1 MIMAPA
7 LIVVVWTSLTL
18 YAVLGGADFGGGVLH
33 LLAPAGGRQRAAI
46 AGAMA
51 PVWEA
56 NHVWLLFALT
66 LLLSAFPRAFAALGA
81 LTFVPATL
89 ALVAIVLRGAA
100 FAFTG
105 QVEDEPRAA
114 AALGRVFGGA
124 SIAAPLLFGVIAGG
138 LARGATGHG
147 AGDWLGPFQLAVGA
161 LAVALCAALAASFLA
176 VEADRAGDGAMAA
189 TFGERTSRAVAA
201 AGGLAVASLALA
213 QLDAPRLAH
222 GLWHRG
228 LPAVAAGL
236 VALVIALVAATR
248 GRHRLVRAAVAW
260 AVAAVMWGWGL
271 AQYPRI
277 AGPATTV
284 GRAAA
289 SGPELTA
296 LVIALSAGFVVVA
309 PSVWVLYVLFRRPAS
324 EASS

>member
-1 MIMAPA
+1 MATA

-33 LLAPAGGRQRAAI
+33 LLAPTRGRQRAAI

-66 LLLSAFPRAFAALGA
+66 GLLSAFPRAFAALGA

-100 FAFTG
+100 FAFAG
-105 QVEDEPRAA
+105 QIDGEPRAA
-114 AALGRVFGGA
+114 AALGRLFGGA
-124 SIAAPLLFGVIAGG
+124 SVAAPLLFGVIAGG
-138 LARGATGHG
+138 LARSGTGRG
-147 AGDWLGPFQLAVGA
+147 AGEWLGPFQLAVGA

-176 VEADRAGDGAMAA
+176 VEASRAGDSDLAA
-189 TFGERTSRAVAA
+189 IFGVRSSRMVTA
-201 AGGLAVASLALA
+201 AGALALASLALA
-213 QLDAPRLAH
+213 QVEAPRLAH

-228 LPAVAAGL
+228 LPAVVAGL
-236 VALVIALVAATR
+236 VALVIALTASTA
-248 GRHRLVRAAVAW
+248 GRHRLARAAVAC

-277 AGPATTV
+277 IGPATTV

-296 LVIALSAGFVVVA
+296 LVVALSAGFVVLA
-309 PSVWVLYVLFRRPAS
+309 PSVWLLYVLFRRSAL
-324 EASS
+324 EAST